1 MTLGLVPPPPGQPRL
16 ERRVGEFHAFV
27 ADLVEA
33 VELERDAGRRLAE
46 LWDVEGDP
54 QAALL
59 ARLWSFVA
67 EGVAAYAELTAGE
80 AYLPTA
86 YDWTDLR
93 RLAALVGHRPRPGA
107 AAQGW
112 VLAEVDKGAAP
123 VVPAGT
129 RVQAPGTPERSAQ
142 TYEVAEDTRLDAA
155 WGALTA
161 TPPLTPQAVSGR
173 TIRFRGD
180 PGFRPGQR
188 VLLVSEQTGSATPR
202 PAAVTSVVAR
212 EADIGTSLVT
222 FDREL
227 GPLLPGGGGPYA
239 AYHVVASAGSARRL
253 DKVLRIPAKGDA
265 EDLPLKYTDTAVASA
280 TLHLDA
286 FLDALSIGRQ
296 VAVADWGANPRR
308 AGIGT
313 IASHEPFHWQ
323 VAPGTNVRVSKVTFA
338 TALSVLSGSRR
349 ATGDAV
355 RARPAARPRAPR
367 VRHRPHAPAP
377 ASRACRRARP
387 RGGRD
392 QRRAR
397 GPDHR
402 GGRGGRAGRYR
413 RADRA
418 ARRASRR
425 ACWPARRRAATCCAC
440 ATARAPKPCSA
451 AATPPGAA
459 SGSTVP
465 DAPVAHDVGETG
477 DPASTL
483 VVRVDG
489 VQWQELPSLYAAG
502 PAQAY
507 VVVLSEDGGV
517 EVRFGDGAQGAR
529 PPTGRGNVTA
539 TYRVG
544 GGTAGEVESGAISTL
559 LGAVRGVKKVSGAG
573 PTTGGADQDDERRL
587 RQLAPARARAFGR
600 LISRE
605 DAVDLALGYPGV
617 THAAAWHGEGVPGCG
632 CGPAGLHVAFV
643 RAGTGGPRAA
653 RAGGGRGADGLPRRA
668 PRHHG
673 RDLRLRRD
681 GDHARAR
688 RHAGGRPAAR
698 GRHGAR
704 RCGSRAGGP
713 GGSADRV
720 GARARPGARPVGRA
734 DSPARGAGRARRG
747 RAHARRRGVHG
758 PQGGRALR
766 ASRSRGNAR
775 SAGGRGV
782 SGPSKLAVASSLREH
797 RGEVPL

>member
-1 MTLGLVPPPPGQPRL
+1 MSCEPIAPCGPRAPRLGLVPPPPGQRQL

-54 QAALL
+54 HAALL
-59 ARLWSFVA
+59 ARLWAFVA
-67 EGVAAYAELTAGE
+67 EGVAAYAEMTAGE

-112 VLAEVDKGAAP
+112 VLAEVDKGSAP

-129 RVQAPGTPERSAQ
+129 RVQAPGTQERSAQ
-142 TYEVAEDTRLDAA
+142 TYEVAADTELSAA

-161 TPPLTPQAVSGR
+161 TPPLTSAPVSGR

-202 PAAVTSVVAR
+202 PAAVASVVAR

-227 GPLLPGGGGPYA
+227 GPLLPSTGGPYA
-239 AYHVVASAGSARRL
+239 AYQVVAAAGSARRL
-253 DKVLRIPAKGDA
+253 DKVLRIPATGA
-265 EDLPLKYTDTAVASA
+265 AQDLTLTYPDTAVGAA

-296 VAVADWGANPRR
+296 VAVADWGASPRR

-313 IASHEPFHWQ
+313 VATHEPFHWQ

-338 TALSVLSGSRR
+338 TNLTVLASAGGRPVTLYVLGPRRDLVHHEFGGDRTRLRLHPGPAEAPAHVAVETSAGLEVLTTVEGAAAEAGETGALIVPLESE
-349 ATGDAV
+349 
-355 RARPAARPRAPR
+355 PAGTLTRAPASGNLAR
-367 VRHRPHAPAP
+367 VRH
-377 ASRACRRARP
+377 
-387 RGGRD
+387 G
-392 QRRAR
+392 
-397 GPDHR
+397 
-402 GGRGGRAGRYR
+402 
-413 RADRA
+413 
-418 ARRASRR
+418 
-425 ACWPARRRAATCCAC
+425 T
-440 ATARAPKPCSA
+440 SA
-451 AATPPGAA
+451 AAVLGSGDAA
-459 SGSTVP
+459 QAGQRMTVP
-465 DAPVAHDVGETG
+465 DAPVAHDVGDAGE
-477 DPASTL
+477 PASTL

-507 VVVLSEDGGV
+507 VVVLSDDGGV
-517 EVRFGDGAQGAR
+517 EVRFGDGVQGAR

-539 TYRVG
+539 AYRVG

-559 LGAVRGVKKVSGAG
+559 LGAVRGVKKVAGAG

-587 RQLAPARARAFGR
+587 RRLAPARARAFGR

-643 RAGTGGPRAA
+643 RAGTAGPRAPEPEEIEALTGFLDA
-653 RAGGGRGADGLPRRA
+653 RRDTTVAICVCGGTVTTPVLGATLAVDPRRVA
-668 PRHHG
+668 ATVLADAAAALAVP
-673 RDLRLRRD
+673 D
-681 GDHARAR
+681 GPLTPAERALGQALDPSDVQAVLHAVPGVLGVVSLTLDGAAFTAR
-688 RHAGGRPAAR
+688 KVAAR
-698 GRHGAR
+698 YELLVP
-704 RCGSRAGGP
+704 STT
-713 GGSADRV
+713 
-720 GARARPGARPVGRA
+720 
-734 DSPARGAGRARRG
+734 PAL
-747 RAHARRRGVHG
+747 
-758 PQGGRALR
+758 Q
-766 ASRSRGNAR
+766 
-775 SAGGRGV
+775 
-782 SGPSKLAVASSLREH
+782 AVAA
-797 RGEVPL
+797 